1 MKYTLLLLLAFI
13 ISCSEDCDDCETIL
27 VKQIM
32 VLDSNDHNLIFGEY
46 SEYNKDSLILKNE
59 NKITERIWI
68 NEKFK
73 TIDFLLEHDVNT
85 YYFYLNEIEVD
96 TISFHLIEKKDPS
109 CCGNITYSEKTYLNG
124 VLINNS
130 DTIKIIKPSR

>member
-1 MKYTLLLLLAFI
+1 MKYTLLLLFALI
-13 ISCSEDCDDCETIL
+13 ISCSEDCDDCKTNI

-46 SEYNKDSLILKNE
+46 SEYNKDSLILENE
-59 NKITERIWI
+59 NNTTERIWI

-85 YYFYLNEIEVD
+85 YYFYLKAIEVD
-96 TISFHLIEKKDPS
+96 TISFDLIEKKDPS
-109 CCGNITYSEKTYLNG
+109 CCGNITFSEKTFLNG
-124 VLINNS
+124 EEISNS